1 MYVYVFVCVC
11 VCVCNIEGECEG
23 GVLMCTRA
31 CREAWRWVVSGGL
44 ISVCVCVCLRLAKR
58 DEAQTAADSRMDPVV

>member
-44 ISVCVCVCLRLAKR
+44 ISVCVCVEGAPSQLACSGPP
-58 DEAQTAADSRMDPVV
+58 QP